1 MKQSDSVTNLTKPT
15 LYSIYDK
22 DVTNSELDYKLLK
35 EKFTKPKREELS
47 PHKSGKNYQKVSYVV
62 ISMAILFWMGVLFAK
77 LSTEL
82 YDNKSLKKWML
93 SYTLAEFTQWAQSA
107 IPVSP
112 FVVYGALGVLCGIS
126 VPVMD
131 NILLNG
137 GKASQDLD
145 LKSVMKCLNALL
157 GVCLGIR
164 TIQWSSSLQAA
175 TAWGLLN
182 IILWLYF
189 DGSAS
194 ILIMGL
200 VVSGLSVII
209 TFSTLTVTNGG
220 VPWFYLLYIVD
231 FYFLSYLI
239 FGKIGRYL
247 FH

>member
-1 MKQSDSVTNLTKPT
+1 MKESDSVVNLTKPT

-22 DVTNSELDYKLLK
+22 DVTNSEQDYKVLK
-35 EKFTKPKREELS
+35 QKFVTPNREELS
-47 PHKSGKNYQKVSYVV
+47 PHKTEKFYQRVAYVL
-62 ISMAILFWMGVLFAK
+62 ISLVILFWMGVVFAK

-93 SYTLAEFTQWAQSA
+93 SYTLAKFTQWVQTA

-112 FVVYGALGVLCGIS
+112 YIVYGTLGVLCGVS
-126 VPVMD
+126 VPIID
-131 NILLNG
+131 KIILKG

-145 LKSVMKCLNALL
+145 LKSVLKCFNALL

-194 ILIMGL
+194 ILFMGL
-200 VVSGLSVII
+200 FVSGISVVV
-209 TFSTLTVTNGG
+209 TYTTTPFTNGI

-247 FH
+247 LH